1 MNLLGTWHPIV
12 LEKTKFELRA
22 KVRDL
27 KKGDVEESTGSMD
40 GTMEKP
46 VKDTQTAKSTRRNTN
61 SEKKLLNKVVSSLRQ
76 KTSTT
81 VTMLMN
87 ELLLQITEW
96 TRIRTSACLQSRSW
110 YSYRSCWSLI
120 GTEGA
125 RTVKIP
131 DFPSPRG

>member
-61 SEKKLLNKVVSSLRQ
+61 SEKKFLNMVVSSLRQ

-81 VTMLMN
+81 VTMLIDR
-87 ELLLQITEW
+87 LLL
-96 TRIRTSACLQSRSW
+96 
-110 YSYRSCWSLI
+110 
-120 GTEGA
+120 
-125 RTVKIP
+125 
-131 DFPSPRG
+131 